1 MRTTMATLTTTACH
15 LLPWAGKSWG
25 EHSSNGWY
33 LTTSPDHYRCH
44 FIFVKATRAKR
55 ISDTVY
61 FKHKHITQPTLSTED
76 LVIKAIQDLS
86 NAIKGGSKLGSNA
99 QMDAIKGLTDALRPG
114 NQMPLHTHTP
124 RVHVEASP
132 RVHIAAPPRVQV
144 NAPPRVQFNIEG
156 NKEIHPDTSPAPPR
170 LIVTSPKPI
179 LKQPT
184 IIPSESIADRVKQ
197 RRKMPS
203 SSIAKRVAQQRRESA
218 KPVLDFDTDKLLEYR
233 QLLRDPKHKEIWTK
247 AGANEFGRLAQG
259 VDGRIDG
266 TNTYIFRPQKRN
278 PARQTQGRHLH

>member
-1 MRTTMATLTTTACH
+1 

-44 FIFVKATRAKR
+44 FIFVKATRAKQ

-144 NAPPRVQFNIEG
+144 DAPPRVQFNIEG
-156 NKEIHPDTSPAPPR
+156 NEEIHPDTSPAPPR

-184 IIPSESIADRVKQ
+184 IIPSESIADRSNEGAKCHRHPLLNVWPNDVENLPSQFSISTPINYLNTVNCCETPNTKKSGPKQ
-197 RRKMPS
+197 EQMN
-203 SSIAKRVAQQRRESA
+203 SA
-218 KPVLDFDTDKLLEYR
+218 D
-233 QLLRDPKHKEIWTK
+233 
-247 AGANEFGRLAQG
+247 
-259 VDGRIDG
+259 
-266 TNTYIFRPQKRN
+266 
-278 PARQTQGRHLH
+278 